1 MSLFNVV
8 INRNLGISLLM
19 SLAEQQIVH
28 IKPKISE
35 EIQEQLEYETKHK
48 KEIQELKDILQD
60 LFKTLEI
67 NQSDFETLESEMNEK
82 KEFEIKDLYEL
93 IHYLK
98 DEINFYR
105 NRIKELERYITKA
118 NIELENINNIKITYK
133 FLDKFDL
140 SRTSVRYFNQLN
152 IRSYI
157 TFSKNL
163 PILKDLFEFTEF
175 PNFYQYKNI
184 SDDMIAFFV
193 IYPVN
198 KEESLKKRINL
209 IHGEEIPILKK
220 YLTYE
225 GINFERIN
233 KEIESINKTL
243 EKYEKEKERLRNE
256 NLKKFAAINEVVNN
270 LEEYNWAE
278 NQFIKISSDQLGL
291 KFFVPSDS
299 QTEIKQKLKNKY
311 KSDIRIE
318 VINIE
323 RKEKLNKEKAR
334 LKESVKKSLEKKTI
348 KKEGKSEKI
357 EESAEEV
364 AEEKEGE
371 EDLREDTPT
380 QFKHNRIIRP
390 FELLTKMYGV
400 PSYSEI
406 DPTPFLFITF
416 PLLFGI
422 MFGDMGHGIVL
433 ILSGIIGAIFF
444 RKRNKNINQMSW
456 IIFYCGWWAILFGLL
471 YGEFFGAE
479 SILGYTLKPIE
490 IPIPFDGTLVL
501 HKPLEN
507 VMTLFWVAIFVGV
520 AHINLGLFLEFIN
533 YIINRK
539 IYQAFT
545 EAFMK
550 ILFLDL
556 GVFLIIVWGIDLNA
570 WLSEPYPILLPVV
583 PGILLIIL
591 KPLGKLLGVSYM
603 QKESYGQLL
612 SEGSIETFETVLS
625 IPSNIL
631 SYLRLLALAL
641 AHISLMV
648 AITEIA
654 RLFSG
659 SALITQIL
667 VIIILIFGNAIV
679 ILLEGITV
687 FINALR
693 LNFYEFF
700 FKFYE
705 GRGTEFEPFILE
717 KKFSNINF
725 KPEMEKDV
733 ISEEIE
739 KEIETKK
746 AKEYIKK
753 TEDYIS
759 DKYLK

>member
-1 MSLFNVV
+1 M
-8 INRNLGISLLM
+8 
-19 SLAEQQIVH
+19 
-28 IKPKISE
+28 E
-35 EIQEQLEYETKHK
+35 EKV
-48 KEIQELKDILQD
+48 
-60 LFKTLEI
+60 
-67 NQSDFETLESEMNEK
+67 
-82 KEFEIKDLYEL
+82 EFEIKDLYEL

-118 NIELENINNIKITYK
+118 DIELENIHNIKTTYK
-133 FLDKFDL
+133 FLDNFEL
-140 SRTSVRYFNQLN
+140 SRTSLRYFNQLN
-152 IRSYI
+152 IKAYI

-163 PILKDLFEFTEF
+163 PILKDLFEFSEF
-175 PNFYQYKNI
+175 PNFYQYKNT
-184 SDDMIAFFV
+184 SDEMIAFFV
-193 IYPVN
+193 IYPIN
-198 KEESLKKRINL
+198 KEEALKERINL

-243 EKYEKEKERLRNE
+243 DKYKKEKERLRNE
-256 NLKKFAAINEVVNN
+256 NLRKFAAINEVTNN

-278 NQFIKISSDQLGL
+278 NQFIKVSSDQLEL
-291 KFFVPSDS
+291 KCFIPSDYKA
-299 QTEIKQKLKNKY
+299 EIKQKLKEKY
-311 KSDIRIE
+311 ESDIRIE

-323 RKEKLNKEKAR
+323 RKEKPDKQKVK
-334 LKESVKKSLEKKTI
+334 LKKPVKSIEKKSIEKGEEREKG
-348 KKEGKSEKI
+348 KKL
-357 EESAEEV
+357 AEETEE
-364 AEEKEGE
+364 EEKEIE
-371 EDLREDTPT
+371 EDLREETPT

-433 ILSGIIGAIFF
+433 IFSGIIGALFF
-444 RKRNKNINQMSW
+444 RKRNKKINKMSW
-456 IIFYCGWWAILFGLL
+456 IIFYCGWWAILFGFL
-471 YGEFFGAE
+471 YGEFFGAH
-479 SILGYTLKPIE
+479 SILGYTLEPVE
-490 IPIPFDGTLVL
+490 IPIPFDGSLVL
-501 HKPLEN
+501 HNPLEN
-507 VMTLFWVAIFVGV
+507 VMTLFWVTIFVGV
-520 AHINLGLFLEFIN
+520 IHINLGLLLEFIN

-539 IYQAFT
+539 VYQAFT

-556 GVFLIIVWGIDLNA
+556 GVTLIVIWGIDLNA
-570 WLSEPYPILLPVV
+570 WLSEPYPILLPVI
-583 PGILLIIL
+583 PGILLMIL
-591 KPLGKLLGVSYM
+591 KPLGKLFGISYM
-603 QKESYGQLL
+603 QKESYGELL
-612 SEGSIETFETVLS
+612 SEGSIDTFETVLS

-654 RLFSG
+654 KLFSG
-659 SALITQIL
+659 STLITQIV
-667 VIIILIFGNAIV
+667 VIIVLIFGNAIV

-705 GRGTEFEPFILE
+705 GRGIEFEPFILE
-717 KKFSNINF
+717 RNFSNINL
-725 KPEMEKDV
+725 KPEREKDV